1 MFKTIKNALKTPD
14 VRKRLLYTLLLIVVF
29 RFGCYI
35 TVPGVDTFALSEQM
49 QSSTTSLSGL
59 INTISGGAF
68 SRLSIFAMSISP
80 YITASIVVQLLGMII
95 PSLEK
100 IMKEGGEEGKN
111 KINRYTK
118 MITIVLALV
127 EAIGIY
133 ISYKSSGIFINSGF
147 LTGSLVILSLI
158 TGTAI
163 LMWLGD
169 QITNK
174 GLGNGISLIIMAGIV
189 NTIPSMMIKAFNE
202 LAINGSNTFIGIIS
216 FIIFVLLYIAIIVG
230 VVYVQEAERRI
241 PIQYSNRSTGTYKAN
256 SSFLPLR
263 INSAGVMPVIFASA
277 VLAIPT
283 TLTYIIKK
291 DSFKLFV
298 DKYLST
304 TTPIGFIVY
313 ILLIIAFTYGYT
325 YLAAVNPEDL
335 SKNLNKQNGYI
346 PGIRPGTET
355 TKYVSKVLSR
365 ITFMGALFIAAL
377 AAIPIVFS
385 WVSNMSS
392 TVTLGGTSILI
403 VVGVLLETYKQLESS
418 VASRA
423 YRR

>member
-1 MFKTIKNALKTPD
+1 MFATFKQIFKKTNKDLKSR
-14 VRKRLLYTLLLIVVF
+14 VLYTLGALFIFSL
-29 RFGCYI
+29 GNAI
-35 TVPGVDTFALSEQM
+35 TVPGMSAITENLGFLELLNAM
-49 QSSTTSLSGL
+49 
-59 INTISGGAF
+59 SGGGLKQF
-68 SRLSIFAMSISP
+68 SIFALGVMP
-80 YITASIVVQLLGMII
+80 YITASILLQVLQMDLMGITYFQE
-95 PSLEK
+95 L
-100 IMKEGGEEGKN
+100 KEMGEEGRRKIN
-111 KINRYTK
+111 QINRYLG
-118 MITIVLALV
+118 IGFALIEGYIYSIMFMGKTATPLEYV
-127 EAIGIY
+127 EI
-133 ISYKSSGIFINSGF
+133 
-147 LTGSLVILSLI
+147 SLI
-158 TGTAI
+158 LTAGTAF
-163 LMWLGD
+163 LLYLGD

-189 NTIPSMMIKAFNE
+189 NTMPRMMIEAFNA
-202 LAINGSNTFIGIIS
+202 LAIIGSNTFLGILS
-216 FIIFVLLYIAIIVG
+216 FVIFILLYIGIIVG
-230 VVYVQEAERRI
+230 VIYVQEAERRI

-256 SSFLPLR
+256 TSFLPLR

-283 TLTYIIKK
+283 TLTYIIKNE
-291 DSFKLFV
+291 SFKLFV

-304 TTPIGFIVY
+304 QTPVGFIVY

-325 YLAAVNPEDL
+325 YLAAVNPEDI

-365 ITFMGALFIAAL
+365 ITFMGAIFIAII
-377 AAIPIVFS
+377 AAIPIIFS
-385 WVSNMSS
+385 WISDMPSI
-392 TVTLGGTSILI
+392 VTLGGTSILI

>member
-1 MFKTIKNALKTPD
+1 MFATFKQIFKKTNKDLKSR
-14 VRKRLLYTLLLIVVF
+14 VLYTLGALFIFAL
-29 RFGCYI
+29 GNAI
-35 TVPGVDTFALSEQM
+35 TVPGMSAITENLGFLELLNAM
-49 QSSTTSLSGL
+49 
-59 INTISGGAF
+59 SGGGLKQF
-68 SRLSIFAMSISP
+68 SIFALGVMP
-80 YITASIVVQLLGMII
+80 YITASILLQVLQMDLMGITYFQE
-95 PSLEK
+95 L
-100 IMKEGGEEGKN
+100 KEMGEEGRRKIN
-111 KINRYTK
+111 QINRYLG
-118 MITIVLALV
+118 IGFALIEGYIYSIMFMGKTATPLEYV
-127 EAIGIY
+127 EI
-133 ISYKSSGIFINSGF
+133 
-147 LTGSLVILSLI
+147 SLI
-158 TGTAI
+158 LTAGTAF
-163 LMWLGD
+163 LLYLGD

-189 NTIPSMMIKAFNE
+189 NTMPRMMIEAFNA
-202 LAINGSNTFIGIIS
+202 LAINGSNTFLGILS
-216 FIIFVLLYIAIIVG
+216 FVIFILLYIGIIVG
-230 VVYVQEAERRI
+230 VIYVQEAERRI

-256 SSFLPLR
+256 TSFLPLR

-283 TLTYIIKK
+283 TLTYIIKNE
-291 DSFKLFV
+291 SFELFV

-304 TTPIGFIVY
+304 QTPVGFIVY

-325 YLAAVNPEDL
+325 YLAAVNPEDI

-365 ITFMGALFIAAL
+365 ITFMGAIFIAII
-377 AAIPIVFS
+377 AAIPIIFS
-385 WVSNMSS
+385 WISDMPSI
-392 TVTLGGTSILI
+392 VTLGGTSILI

>member
-1 MFKTIKNALKTPD
+1 MFATFKQIFKKTNKDLKSR
-14 VRKRLLYTLLLIVVF
+14 VLYTLGALFIFSL
-29 RFGCYI
+29 GNAI
-35 TVPGVDTFALSEQM
+35 TVPGMSAITENLGFLELLNAM
-49 QSSTTSLSGL
+49 
-59 INTISGGAF
+59 SGGGLKQF
-68 SRLSIFAMSISP
+68 SIFALGVMP
-80 YITASIVVQLLGMII
+80 YITASILLQVLQMDLMGITYFQE
-95 PSLEK
+95 L
-100 IMKEGGEEGKN
+100 KEMGEEGRRKIN
-111 KINRYTK
+111 QINRYLG
-118 MITIVLALV
+118 IGFALIEGYIYSIMFMGKTATPLEYV
-127 EAIGIY
+127 EI
-133 ISYKSSGIFINSGF
+133 
-147 LTGSLVILSLI
+147 SLI
-158 TGTAI
+158 LTAGTAF
-163 LMWLGD
+163 LLYLGD

-189 NTIPSMMIKAFNE
+189 NTMPRMRIEAFNA
-202 LAINGSNTFIGIIS
+202 LAINGSNTFLGILS
-216 FIIFVLLYIAIIVG
+216 FVIFILLYIGIIVG
-230 VVYVQEAERRI
+230 VIYVQEAERRI

-256 SSFLPLR
+256 TSFLPLR

-283 TLTYIIKK
+283 TLTYIIKNE
-291 DSFKLFV
+291 SFKLFV

-304 TTPIGFIVY
+304 QTPVGFIVY

-325 YLAAVNPEDL
+325 YLAAVNPEDI

-365 ITFMGALFIAAL
+365 ITFMGAIFIAII
-377 AAIPIVFS
+377 AAIPIIFS
-385 WVSNMSS
+385 WISDMPSI
-392 TVTLGGTSILI
+392 VTLGGTSILI

>member
-1 MFKTIKNALKTPD
+1 MFATFKQIFKKTNKDLKN
-14 VRKRLLYTLLLIVVF
+14 RILYTIGALFIFAL
-29 RFGCYI
+29 GNAI
-35 TVPGVDTFALSEQM
+35 TVPGMKAI
-49 QSSTTSLSGL
+49 TSDLGFL
-59 INTISGGAF
+59 ELLNAMSGGGLKQF
-68 SRLSIFAMSISP
+68 SIFALGVMP
-80 YITASIVVQLLGMII
+80 YITASILLQVLQMDLMGITYFQE
-95 PSLEK
+95 L
-100 IMKEGGEEGKN
+100 KEMGEEGRRKIN
-111 KINRYTK
+111 KINRCLG
-118 MITIVLALV
+118 IGFALI
-127 EAIGIY
+127 EGYIY
-133 ISYKSSGIFINSGF
+133 SIMFMGK
-147 LTGSLVILSLI
+147 
-158 TGTAI
+158 TGTPLEYVEISII
-163 LMWLGD
+163 LTAGTAFLLYLGD

>member
-1 MFKTIKNALKTPD
+1 M
-14 VRKRLLYTLLLIVVF
+14 
-29 RFGCYI
+29 
-35 TVPGVDTFALSEQM
+35 
-49 QSSTTSLSGL
+49 
-59 INTISGGAF
+59 
-68 SRLSIFAMSISP
+68 
-80 YITASIVVQLLGMII
+80 
-95 PSLEK
+95 
-100 IMKEGGEEGKN
+100 
-111 KINRYTK
+111 
-118 MITIVLALV
+118 
-127 EAIGIY
+127 
-133 ISYKSSGIFINSGF
+133 
-147 LTGSLVILSLI
+147 
-158 TGTAI
+158 
-163 LMWLGD
+163 
-169 QITNK
+169 
-174 GLGNGISLIIMAGIV
+174 
-189 NTIPSMMIKAFNE
+189 
-202 LAINGSNTFIGIIS
+202 
-216 FIIFVLLYIAIIVG
+216 
-230 VVYVQEAERRI
+230 
-241 PIQYSNRSTGTYKAN
+241 
-256 SSFLPLR
+256 
-263 INSAGVMPVIFASA
+263 
-277 VLAIPT
+277 
-283 TLTYIIKK
+283 
-291 DSFKLFV
+291 V

>member
-1 MFKTIKNALKTPD
+1 MFATFKQIFKKTNKDLKSR
-14 VRKRLLYTLLLIVVF
+14 VLYTLGALFIFAL
-29 RFGCYI
+29 GNAI
-35 TVPGVDTFALSEQM
+35 TVPGMSAITENLGFLELLNAM
-49 QSSTTSLSGL
+49 
-59 INTISGGAF
+59 SGGGLKQF
-68 SRLSIFAMSISP
+68 SIFALGVMP
-80 YITASIVVQLLGMII
+80 YITASILLQVLQMDLMGITYFQE
-95 PSLEK
+95 L
-100 IMKEGGEEGKN
+100 KEMGEEGRRKIN
-111 KINRYTK
+111 QINRYLG
-118 MITIVLALV
+118 IGFALIEGYIYSIMFMGKTATPLEYV
-127 EAIGIY
+127 EI
-133 ISYKSSGIFINSGF
+133 
-147 LTGSLVILSLI
+147 SLI
-158 TGTAI
+158 LTAGTAF
-163 LMWLGD
+163 LLYLGD

-189 NTIPSMMIKAFNE
+189 NTMPRMMIEAFNA
-202 LAINGSNTFIGIIS
+202 LAINGSNTFLGILS
-216 FIIFVLLYIAIIVG
+216 FVIFILLYIGIIVG
-230 VVYVQEAERRI
+230 VIYVQEAERRI

-256 SSFLPLR
+256 TSFLPLR

-283 TLTYIIKK
+283 TLTYIIKNE
-291 DSFKLFV
+291 SFKLFV

-304 TTPIGFIVY
+304 QTPVGLIVY

-325 YLAAVNPEDL
+325 YLAAVNPEDI

-365 ITFMGALFIAAL
+365 ITFMGAIFIAII
-377 AAIPIVFS
+377 AAIPIIFS
-385 WVSNMSS
+385 WISDMPSI
-392 TVTLGGTSILI
+392 VTLGGTSILI

>member
-1 MFKTIKNALKTPD
+1 MFATFKQIFKKTNKDLK
-14 VRKRLLYTLLLIVVF
+14 KRILYTIGALFIFAL
-29 RFGCYI
+29 GNAI
-35 TVPGVDTFALSEQM
+35 TVPGMKAI
-49 QSSTTSLSGL
+49 TSDLGFL
-59 INTISGGAF
+59 ELLNAMSGGGLKQF
-68 SRLSIFAMSISP
+68 SIFALGVMP
-80 YITASIVVQLLGMII
+80 YITASILLQVLQMDLMGITYFQE
-95 PSLEK
+95 L
-100 IMKEGGEEGKN
+100 KEMGEEGRRKIN
-111 KINRYTK
+111 KINRYLG
-118 MITIVLALV
+118 IGFALI
-127 EAIGIY
+127 EGYIY
-133 ISYKSSGIFINSGF
+133 SIMFMGK
-147 LTGSLVILSLI
+147 
-158 TGTAI
+158 TGTPLEYVEISII
-163 LMWLGD
+163 LTAGTAFLLYLGD

-283 TLTYIIKK
+283 TLTYIIKN

>member
-1 MFKTIKNALKTPD
+1 MFATFKQIFKKTNKDLKSR
-14 VRKRLLYTLLLIVVF
+14 VLYTLGALFIFSL
-29 RFGCYI
+29 GNAI
-35 TVPGVDTFALSEQM
+35 TVPGMSAITENLGFLELLNAM
-49 QSSTTSLSGL
+49 
-59 INTISGGAF
+59 SGGGLKQF
-68 SRLSIFAMSISP
+68 SIFALGVMP
-80 YITASIVVQLLGMII
+80 YITASILLQVLQMDLMGITYFQE
-95 PSLEK
+95 L
-100 IMKEGGEEGKN
+100 KEMGEEGRRKIN
-111 KINRYTK
+111 QINRYLG
-118 MITIVLALV
+118 IGFALIEGYIYSIMFMGKTATPLEYV
-127 EAIGIY
+127 EI
-133 ISYKSSGIFINSGF
+133 
-147 LTGSLVILSLI
+147 SLI
-158 TGTAI
+158 LTAGTAF
-163 LMWLGD
+163 LLYLGD

-189 NTIPSMMIKAFNE
+189 NTMPRMMIEAFNA
-202 LAINGSNTFIGIIS
+202 LAINGSNTFLGILS
-216 FIIFVLLYIAIIVG
+216 FVIFILLYIGIIVG
-230 VVYVQEAERRI
+230 VIYVQEAERRI

-256 SSFLPLR
+256 TSFLPLR

-283 TLTYIIKK
+283 TLTYIIKNE
-291 DSFKLFV
+291 SFKLFV

-304 TTPIGFIVY
+304 QTPVGFIVY

-325 YLAAVNPEDL
+325 YLAAVNPEDI

-365 ITFMGALFIAAL
+365 ITFMGAIFIAII
-377 AAIPIVFS
+377 AAIPILFS
-385 WVSNMSS
+385 WISDMPSI
-392 TVTLGGTSILI
+392 VTLGGTSILI

>member
-1 MFKTIKNALKTPD
+1 MFATFKQIFKKTNKDLKSR
-14 VRKRLLYTLLLIVVF
+14 VLYTLGALFIFAL
-29 RFGCYI
+29 GNAI
-35 TVPGVDTFALSEQM
+35 TVPGMSAITENLGFLELLNAM
-49 QSSTTSLSGL
+49 
-59 INTISGGAF
+59 SGGGLKQF
-68 SRLSIFAMSISP
+68 SIFALGVMP
-80 YITASIVVQLLGMII
+80 YITASILLQVLQMDLMGITYFQE
-95 PSLEK
+95 L
-100 IMKEGGEEGKN
+100 KEMGEEGRRKIN
-111 KINRYTK
+111 QINRYLG
-118 MITIVLALV
+118 IGFALIEGYIYSIMFMGKTATPLEYV
-127 EAIGIY
+127 EI
-133 ISYKSSGIFINSGF
+133 
-147 LTGSLVILSLI
+147 SLI
-158 TGTAI
+158 LTAGTAF
-163 LMWLGD
+163 LLYLGD

-189 NTIPSMMIKAFNE
+189 NTMPRMMIEAFNA
-202 LAINGSNTFIGIIS
+202 LAINGSNTFLGILS
-216 FIIFVLLYIAIIVG
+216 FVIFILLYIGIIVG
-230 VVYVQEAERRI
+230 VIYVQEAERRI

-256 SSFLPLR
+256 TSFLPLR

-283 TLTYIIKK
+283 TLTYIIKNE
-291 DSFKLFV
+291 SFKLFV

-304 TTPIGFIVY
+304 QTPVGFIVY

-325 YLAAVNPEDL
+325 YLAAVNPEDI

-365 ITFMGALFIAAL
+365 ITFMGAIFIAII

-385 WVSNMSS
+385 WISDMPSI
-392 TVTLGGTSILI
+392 VTLGGTSILI

>member
-1 MFKTIKNALKTPD
+1 MFATFKQIFKKTNKDLKSR
-14 VRKRLLYTLLLIVVF
+14 VLYTLGALFIFAL
-29 RFGCYI
+29 GNAI
-35 TVPGVDTFALSEQM
+35 TVPGMSAITENLGFLELLNAM
-49 QSSTTSLSGL
+49 
-59 INTISGGAF
+59 SGGGLKQF
-68 SRLSIFAMSISP
+68 SIFALGVMP
-80 YITASIVVQLLGMII
+80 YITASILLQVLQMDLIGITYFQE
-95 PSLEK
+95 L
-100 IMKEGGEEGKN
+100 KEMGEEGRRKIN
-111 KINRYTK
+111 QINRYLG
-118 MITIVLALV
+118 IGFALIEGYIYSIMFMGKTATPLEYV
-127 EAIGIY
+127 EI
-133 ISYKSSGIFINSGF
+133 
-147 LTGSLVILSLI
+147 SLI
-158 TGTAI
+158 LTAGTAF
-163 LMWLGD
+163 LLYLGD

-189 NTIPSMMIKAFNE
+189 NTMPRMMIEAFNA
-202 LAINGSNTFIGIIS
+202 LAINGSNTFLGILS
-216 FIIFVLLYIAIIVG
+216 FVIFILLYIGIIVG
-230 VVYVQEAERRI
+230 VIYVQEAERRI

-256 SSFLPLR
+256 TSFLPLR

-283 TLTYIIKK
+283 TLTYIIKNE
-291 DSFKLFV
+291 SFKLFV

-304 TTPIGFIVY
+304 QTPVGFIVY

-325 YLAAVNPEDL
+325 YLAAVNPEDI

-365 ITFMGALFIAAL
+365 ITFMGAIFIAII
-377 AAIPIVFS
+377 AAIPIIFS
-385 WVSNMSS
+385 WISDMPSI
-392 TVTLGGTSILI
+392 VTLGGTSILI